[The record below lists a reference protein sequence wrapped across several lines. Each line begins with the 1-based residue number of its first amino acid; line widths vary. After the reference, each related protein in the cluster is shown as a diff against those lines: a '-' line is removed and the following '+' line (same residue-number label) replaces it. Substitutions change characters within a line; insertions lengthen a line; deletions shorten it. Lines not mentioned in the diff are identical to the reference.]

1 MNLICCFYKANSF
14 TSKSVNHILCKIF
27 LLTLHN
33 CFVLCSWNYLKSCL
47 ESKSLLIT
55 KLSVSLCTLN
65 SGSVSN
71 NVFQWTI
78 DVISSDP
85 ALKKVARPSLKLP
98 LKSLSEKL
106 WVRYRQ
112 FSLLYCM
119 NHGYFGG
126 MYWQSWTGI
135 FTYNWTIYG
144 YQIPYYNFCLFLT
157 IIIYPYLNKQVP

>member
-33 CFVLCSWNYLKSCL
+33 CFVSYSWNYLKPCL

-98 LKSLSEKL
+98 FKSLSEKL
-106 WVRYRQ
+106 WGKISSI
-112 FSLLYCM
+112 FLIILYE
-119 NHGYFGG
+119 
-126 MYWQSWTGI
+126 SWI
-135 FTYNWTIYG
+135 FWWHVLAKLNRHIY
-144 YQIPYYNFCLFLT
+144 I
-157 IIIYPYLNKQVP
+157 